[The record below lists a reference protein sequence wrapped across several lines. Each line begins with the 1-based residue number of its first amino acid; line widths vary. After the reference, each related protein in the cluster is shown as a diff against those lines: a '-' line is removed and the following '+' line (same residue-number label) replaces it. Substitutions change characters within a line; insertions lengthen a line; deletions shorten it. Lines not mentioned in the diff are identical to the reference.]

1 MEGNQGVLYS
11 LLFYVLAGVD
21 LFCLFWLELVL
32 ASSSDDDASPCCL
45 GVLLNFCI
53 ARGVSYA
60 ACVCVHFHFRT
71 FIWNQEYGPPTTIQ
85 AFSPVRLRNWACFC
99 FHRVWPRK
107 MARCELTT
115 TTNPQSSKA
124 FNSLCQIQ

>member
-1 MEGNQGVLYS
+1 M
-11 LLFYVLAGVD
+11 LFGCVA
-21 LFCLFWLELVL
+21 E
-32 ASSSDDDASPCCL
+32 
-45 GVLLNFCI
+45 FCI

-60 ACVCVHFHFRT
+60 ASAC
-71 FIWNQEYGPPTTIQ
+71 
-85 AFSPVRLRNWACFC
+85 PVRLRNWACFC

-115 TTNPQSSKA
+115 TTDPQSSKA